1 VPKPGIRTGKKN
13 EAPISETAE
22 EVSIMDVPLSAK
34 AKQSRLEPS
43 QFEQTV
49 LLLQG
54 GGALG
59 SYQAGVYQ
67 ALAEADLDPD
77 WVAGISIG
85 AINAALIAGN
95 PRESRVEKLR
105 EFWEA
110 VSTPPLGVPH
120 LASIDI
126 NDDVIHRFIN
136 QTRAF
141 GIMLFGAPHFFTP
154 RLLSPMFWPSPK
166 ADQLSFYDVAPLRTT
181 LERLVDFDRINAGGM
196 RFSVGAVNVKTANFV
211 YFDST
216 THRIGAAHIIASGS
230 LPPGFPAT
238 EIDGEYYWDGGLV
251 SNTPLQWV
259 LDSRPRLDTLAFQI
273 DLWSARGELPLNLGE
288 AQVRQ
293 KEIQFSSR
301 TRAATDQY
309 KRAQRLRIA
318 VANLLKDIPDE
329 LRDHP
334 EVKMLAAEADEKV
347 CNIVH
352 LIYNAKSY
360 EGIAKDYEFSRRTME
375 EHWTAGYEDVVRA
388 LSHPEV
394 MQCPDKL
401 EGVRTFDWAH
411 YRQE

>member
-1 VPKPGIRTGKKN
+1 MGVSPRT
-13 EAPISETAE
+13 
-22 EVSIMDVPLSAK
+22 K
-34 AKQSRLEPS
+34 AKQFRVERSG
-43 QFEQTV
+43 FEQTV

-67 ALAEADLDPD
+67 ALADADLHPD

-85 AINAALIAGN
+85 AVNAALIAGN
-95 PRESRVEKLR
+95 PPETRVERLR

-110 VSTPPLGVPH
+110 VSTPPLGVPY

-126 NDDVIHRFIN
+126 KDDAIHRVIN
-136 QTRAF
+136 QTRAL
-141 GIMLFGAPHFFTP
+141 GIMMFGAPHFFTP
-154 RLLSPMFWPSPK
+154 RPLSPVFWPSPN
-166 ADQLSFYDVAPLRTT
+166 ADQLSFYDVAPLKAT
-181 LERLVDFDRINAGGM
+181 LERLVDFDRLNAGAM

-211 YFDST
+211 YFDTT
-216 THRIGAAHIIASGS
+216 THRIGPVHIIASGS

-288 AQVRQ
+288 AEVRL

-309 KRAQRLRIA
+309 KRAQKLRIA
-318 VANLLKDIPDE
+318 FASLLKE
-329 LRDHP
+329 LPTELLDRP
-334 EVKMLAAEADEKV
+334 EVNLLAAEADEKV
-347 CNIVH
+347 CNIVQ
-352 LIYNAKSY
+352 LIYNAKNY

-375 EHWTAGYEDVVRA
+375 EHWAAGYEDVVRA
-388 LSHPEV
+388 ISHPEV
-394 MQCPDKL
+394 MQRPDRM

-411 YRQE
+411 PGQK

>member
-1 VPKPGIRTGKKN
+1 M
-13 EAPISETAE
+13 
-22 EVSIMDVPLSAK
+22 MDTVPLPK
-34 AKQSRLEPS
+34 AKQSRVDRS

-49 LLLQG
+49 LLQG

-67 ALAEADLDPD
+67 ALAEADLHPN

-85 AINAALIAGN
+85 AVNAALIAGN
-95 PRESRVEKLR
+95 PPEKRVENLR

-110 VSTPPLGVPH
+110 VSTPPLGVPYFS
-120 LASIDI
+120 SIEISDEFT
-126 NDDVIHRFIN
+126 HRAVN
-136 QTRAF
+136 QTRALA
-141 GIMLFGAPHFFTP
+141 IMMFGAPHFFTP
-154 RLLSPMFWPSPK
+154 RPLSPAFWPSPN
-166 ADQLSFYDVAPLRTT
+166 ADQLSYYDVAPLKAT
-181 LERLVDFDRINAGGM
+181 LERLVDFDRLNAGAM

-216 THRIGAAHIIASGS
+216 THRIGPAHIIASGS

-273 DLWSARGELPLNLGE
+273 DLWSAHGQLPRNLAE
-288 AQVRQ
+288 ADVRQ

-309 KRAQRLRIA
+309 KRAQKLRIA
-318 VANLLKDIPDE
+318 FASLMKDIPAE
-329 LRDHP
+329 LLDRP
-334 EVKMLAAEADEKV
+334 EVKALAAEADEKV

-352 LIYNAKSY
+352 LIYNAKNY

-375 EHWTAGYEDVVRA
+375 EHWAAGHEDVVRA

-394 MQCPDKL
+394 LQHPDKM